1 MKQLQI
7 RMVGP
12 ILLFVSLGLSAALGQ
27 TGSIVGQVTD
37 ASGAAV
43 PGGQITVKNE
53 GTVECNKPT
62 GSTSVLARYHF
73 PSSSAPINGST
84 RSWGGGNYPASA
96 PTAQVCPRPYLSR
109 IQGQ

>member
-53 GTVECNKPT
+53 GTVECNKQT

-73 PSSSAPINGST
+73 PSSSALINGSI
-84 RSWGGGNYPASA
+84 RYWGGGNYQAAVS
-96 PTAQVCPRPYLSR
+96 TVHVYRGPYNLN
-109 IQGQ
+109 IA